1 MLIKLKKFIQF
12 YKPHWKL
19 FALDMFTAVMISFMT
34 VMIPYII
41 RLILNEY
48 LKQRDMKMIIVALS
62 VILVLAIALAVAHY
76 INIRWGHTLGV
87 RMEADMR
94 NQLFRH
100 LQKLSFSYFDRT
112 KTGHIISRIS
122 NDLTQIAEVA
132 HHAPEDLL
140 ISGCTIIGAFIMMFQ
155 FNSTMALIT
164 LTPLPFILFWGMIFQ
179 HKMRAGFR
187 TVRKKVADI
196 NSQVENSIQGIREV
210 KSYTNENQEI
220 EKFSEVNVA
229 FQSAREKVFITLAG
243 FHSGMM
249 FLIQSYALLT
259 IATGAILMFYGKAT
273 MTDIVTFFL
282 YNRFITHPIFKLVGF
297 TEQFQQGGAAFDRFI
312 EIMEVEPEI
321 KDCEDPVCPDS
332 VKGDIEFR
340 DVNFKYSSE
349 EEGDVIL
356 DNVSFKISSGQTVA
370 LVGESGAGKS
380 TIAAL
385 LPRFYEA
392 DNGEILIDN
401 NSVMQLK
408 QTFLRANI
416 GLVQQNVFMFDA
428 TIRDN
433 IMFGR
438 FNASE
443 EELIDA
449 AKRANIYDFIMEQ
462 PEGFDTMVGE
472 HGVMLSG
479 GQKQRV
485 SIARVFLKNPP
496 ILIFDEATSS
506 LDNESEKL
514 IQESMEDLCQDRT
527 TLVIAHRLTTV
538 RNADYTYVIK
548 RGKIVESG
556 THSELIA
563 AEGYYNKLHKVHD
576 LI

>member
-1 MLIKLKKFIQF
+1 MT
-12 YKPHWKL
+12 
-19 FALDMFTAVMISFMT
+19 TAVLISFMT
-34 VMIPYII
+34 VLIPYII
-41 RLILNEY
+41 KQILDVY
-48 LKQRDMKMIIVALS
+48 LKQHDMRMIIIALAL
-62 VILVLAIALAVAHY
+62 ILGLAIALAAANY

-94 NQLFRH
+94 SELFRH

-140 ISGCTIIGAFIMMFQ
+140 ISGCTIIGAFTIM
-155 FNSTMALIT
+155 FNFNPKMAMIT
-164 LTPLPFILFWGMIFQ
+164 LIPLPFILVWGMIFQ
-179 HKMRAGFR
+179 KKMREGFR

-196 NSQVENSIQGIREV
+196 NSRVENSIQGIREV
-210 KSYTNENQEI
+210 KSYTNEKQEI
-220 EKFSEVNVA
+220 EKFYEVNTA
-229 FQSAREKVFITLAG
+229 FQRARENIFTTLAG

-249 FLIQSYALLT
+249 FLIQCYSLL
-259 IATGAILMFYGKAT
+259 IIGAGAILMYYGQAT

-312 EIMEVEPEI
+312 EIIEVEPEI
-321 KDCEDPVCPDS
+321 KDCDNPIRPDEM
-332 VKGDIEFR
+332 KGNIEFR
-340 DVNFKYSSE
+340 S
-349 EEGDVIL
+349 
-356 DNVSFKISSGQTVA
+356 VSFRYNSVDEGEIVLDDVSFQITAGQTIA

-385 LPRFYEA
+385 LPRFYEPES
-392 DNGEILIDN
+392 GEILIDGN
-401 NSVMQLK
+401 NIMQLK
-408 QTFLRANI
+408 QEFLRANI
-416 GLVQQNVFMFDA
+416 GLVQQNVFLFDA
-428 TIRDN
+428 TIREN

-438 FNASE
+438 PDATE
-443 EELIDA
+443 DDLIDA

-462 PEGFDTMVGE
+462 TDGFDTLVGE

-514 IQESMEDLCQDRT
+514 IQQSMEDLCKNRT

-538 RNADYTYVIK
+538 RNADYTYVIR

-556 THSELIA
+556 THNDLIA
-563 AEGYYNKLHKVHD
+563 ADGYYCKLHKMHD
-576 LI
+576 LP

>member
-1 MLIKLKKFIQF
+1 MQSRFGKFISF
-12 YKPHWKL
+12 YKPHWKI
-19 FALDMFTAVMISFMT
+19 FVLDMLTAVSISAMT
-34 VMIPYII
+34 VIIPYIVHQI
-41 RLILNEY
+41 MDKY
-48 LKQRDMKMIIVALS
+48 LKQNNLEMVIISLS
-62 VILVLAIALAVAHY
+62 VILGLAIALAGAHY
-76 INIRWGHTLGV
+76 VNIRWGHILGV

-94 NQLFRH
+94 SELFRH
-100 LQKLSFSYFDRT
+100 LQKLSFSYYDRT

-122 NDLTQIAEVA
+122 NDLTQIAELA

-140 ISGCTIIGAFIMMFQ
+140 ISGCTIIGAFFFMYN
-155 FNSTMALIT
+155 FNPTLTMIALI
-164 LTPLPFILFWGMIFQ
+164 PLPFILFWGMIFRK
-179 HKMRAGFR
+179 KMRENFKS
-187 TVRKKVADI
+187 VRQKVADI

-210 KSYTNENQEI
+210 KSYTNERHEI
-220 EKFSEVNVA
+220 EKFYEVNSA
-229 FQSAREKVFITLAG
+229 FRTARENVFGTLAG

-249 FLIQSYALLT
+249 FLIQTYSLLT
-259 IATGAILMFYGKAT
+259 IGGGAILMYYGKAT
-273 MTDIVTFFL
+273 MTDVLTFFL
-282 YNRFITHPIFKLVGF
+282 YNRFITHPIMKLVHF
-297 TEQFQQGGAAFDRFI
+297 SEQFQQGGAAFDRFI
-312 EIMEVEPEI
+312 EIMEVDPEI
-321 KDCEDPVCPDS
+321 KDCDNPIEPEEVE
-332 VKGDIEFR
+332 GNIEF
-340 DVNFKYSSE
+340 E
-349 EEGDVIL
+349 
-356 DNVSFKISSGQTVA
+356 NVSFRYNQEEKSEIVLDDVSFSIKAGQTIA

-392 DNGEILIDN
+392 EKGEILIDGN
-401 NSVMQLK
+401 NVMKLK
-408 QTFLRANI
+408 QEFLRANV
-416 GLVQQNVFMFDA
+416 GLVQQNVFLFDA

-438 FNASE
+438 PGATE
-443 EELIDA
+443 EELFDA

-462 PEGFDTMVGE
+462 PDGFDTLVGE

-514 IQESMEDLCQDRT
+514 IQESMDDLCRDRT

-538 RNADYTYVIK
+538 RNADFTYVIK
-548 RGKIVESG
+548 HGKIVESG
-556 THSELIA
+556 THDELIA
-563 AEGYYNKLHKVHD
+563 AGGYYNRLHKMHD

>member
-1 MLIKLKKFIQF
+1 MLDKLKKFLRY
-12 YKPHWKL
+12 YKPHWKI
-19 FALDMFTAVMISFMT
+19 FALDMATAVLISFMT
-34 VMIPYII
+34 VLIPYII
-41 RLILNEY
+41 KQILDVY
-48 LKQRDMKMIIVALS
+48 LKQHDMRMIIIALAL
-62 VILVLAIALAVAHY
+62 ILGLAIALAAANY

-94 NQLFRH
+94 SELFRH

-140 ISGCTIIGAFIMMFQ
+140 ISGCTIIGAFTIM
-155 FNSTMALIT
+155 FNFNPKMAMIT
-164 LTPLPFILFWGMIFQ
+164 LIPLPFILVWGMIFQ
-179 HKMRAGFR
+179 KKMREGFR

-196 NSQVENSIQGIREV
+196 NSRVENSIQGIREV
-210 KSYTNENQEI
+210 KSYTNEKQEI
-220 EKFSEVNVA
+220 EKFYEVNTA
-229 FQSAREKVFITLAG
+229 FQRARENIFTTLAG

-249 FLIQSYALLT
+249 FLIQCYSLL
-259 IATGAILMFYGKAT
+259 IIGAGAILMYYGQAT

-312 EIMEVEPEI
+312 EIIEVEPEI
-321 KDCEDPVCPDS
+321 KDCDNPICPDEM
-332 VKGDIEFR
+332 KGNIEFR
-340 DVNFKYSSE
+340 
-349 EEGDVIL
+349 
-356 DNVSFKISSGQTVA
+356 NVSFRYNSVDEGEIVLDDVSFQITAGQTIA

-385 LPRFYEA
+385 LPRFYEPES
-392 DNGEILIDN
+392 GEILIDGN
-401 NSVMQLK
+401 NIMQLK
-408 QTFLRANI
+408 QEFLRANI
-416 GLVQQNVFMFDA
+416 GLVQQNVFLFDA
-428 TIRDN
+428 TIREN
-433 IMFGR
+433 IVFGR
-438 FNASE
+438 PDATE
-443 EELIDA
+443 DDLIDA

-462 PEGFDTMVGE
+462 ADGFDTLVGE

-514 IQESMEDLCQDRT
+514 IQQSMEDLCKNRT

-538 RNADYTYVIK
+538 RNADYTYVIR

-556 THSELIA
+556 THNDLIA
-563 AEGYYNKLHKVHD
+563 ADGYYCKLHKMHD
-576 LI
+576 LP